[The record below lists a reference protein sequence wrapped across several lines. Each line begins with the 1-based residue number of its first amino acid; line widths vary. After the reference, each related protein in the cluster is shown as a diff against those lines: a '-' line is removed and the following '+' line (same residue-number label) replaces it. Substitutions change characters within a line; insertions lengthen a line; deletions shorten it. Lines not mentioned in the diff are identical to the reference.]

1 MAFGIPASLNSSSLA
16 MISHT
21 QSGAANTADMMD
33 ASGVILDQHTYGATI
48 TISTDYYLKSGD
60 TWTNGAVNGQSGNTV
75 ITASA
80 LNSTNTGYQHVT
92 ETTRSINIT
101 GSTT

>member
-1 MAFGIPASLNSSSLA
+1 MAFGIPASLNSSGLA

-48 TISTDYYLKSGD
+48 TISTDYYLKTSEV
-60 TWTNGAVNGQSGNTV
+60 WVNGATNGQSGASV
-75 ITASA
+75 VTASA

-92 ETTRSINIT
+92 ETTRQIDIPAS
-101 GSTT
+101 